1 MTNLKTLLDSKN
13 RPLISV
19 SNNSKIIDALKIMAS
34 SNIGCLVVLDGE
46 KFVGIFTERDYARKI
61 ILVGK
66 SSETTVVNEIMGTD
80 LPIWNITDSIEEC
93 SLIMTEKNL
102 RYLPVFENNKL
113 VNVISQSDIV
123 KYTIESQKSLI
134 EHLKEYMNSRWSY

>member
-1 MTNLKTLLDSKN
+1 MANLKTLIDDKS

-19 SNNSKIIDALKIMAS
+19 SNNAKIIDALKIMAE
-34 SNIGCLVVLDGE
+34 SNIGCLAVLDGE
-46 KFVGIFTERDYARKI
+46 EFVGIFTERDYARKI

-66 SSETTVVNEIMGTD
+66 SSDTTLVYEIMGTD
-80 LPIWNITDSIEEC
+80 LPILNLTDSIEEC
-93 SLIMTEKNL
+93 SKIMTEKNL

-123 KYTIESQKSLI
+123 KHTIEAQKSLI
-134 EHLKEYMNSRWSY
+134 AQLNEYINSR

>member
-66 SSETTVVNEIMGTD
+66 SSENTVVNEIMGTD
-80 LPIWNITDSIEEC
+80 LPILNITDSIEDC
-93 SLIMTEKNL
+93 SKVMTEKNL
-102 RYLPVFENNKL
+102 RYLPIFENNKL

-123 KYTIESQKSLI
+123 KYTINAQKILI
-134 EHLKEYMNSRWSY
+134 EHLQEYMNSR

>member
-66 SSETTVVNEIMGTD
+66 SSENTVVNEIMGTD
-80 LPIWNITDSIEEC
+80 LPILNITDSIEEC
-93 SLIMTEKNL
+93 SVIMTKKNL

-134 EHLKEYMNSRWSY
+134 EHLKEYMNSR

>member
-13 RPLISV
+13 RPLISF

-66 SSETTVVNEIMGTD
+66 SSENTVVNEIMGTD
-80 LPIWNITDSIEEC
+80 LPILNITDSIED
-93 SLIMTEKNL
+93 
-102 RYLPVFENNKL
+102 L
-113 VNVISQSDIV
+113 V
-123 KYTIESQKSLI
+123 K
-134 EHLKEYMNSRWSY
+134 

>member
-46 KFVGIFTERDYARKI
+46 KFVGIFTERDSARKI

-80 LPIWNITDSIEEC
+80 LPILNITDSIEEC
-93 SLIMTEKNL
+93 SIIMTEKNL
-102 RYLPVFENNKL
+102 RYLPVFENNIL

-134 EHLKEYMNSRWSY
+134 EHLKEYMNSR

>member
-13 RPLISV
+13 RPLISF

-80 LPIWNITDSIEEC
+80 LPILNITDSIEEC
-93 SLIMTEKNL
+93 SIIMTEKNL

-134 EHLKEYMNSRWSY
+134 EHLKEYMNSR

>member
-1 MTNLKTLLDSKN
+1 MANLKTLIDDKN

-19 SNNSKIIDALKIMAS
+19 SNNAKIIDALKIMAEL
-34 SNIGCLVVLDGE
+34 NIGCLAVLDGE
-46 KFVGIFTERDYARKI
+46 EFVGIFTERDYARKI

-66 SSETTVVNEIMGTD
+66 SSDTTLVYEIMGTD
-80 LPIWNITDSIEEC
+80 LPILNLTDSIEEY
-93 SLIMTEKNL
+93 SKLMTEKNL

-123 KYTIESQKSLI
+123 KHTIEAQKSLI
-134 EHLKEYMNSRWSY
+134 AQLNEYINSR

>member
-80 LPIWNITDSIEEC
+80 LPILNIKDSIEEC

-102 RYLPVFENNKL
+102 RYLPVFENNIL

-123 KYTIESQKSLI
+123 KYTINAQKILI
-134 EHLKEYMNSRWSY
+134 EHLQEYMNSR

>member
-80 LPIWNITDSIEEC
+80 LPILNITDSIEDC
-93 SLIMTEKNL
+93 SKVMTEKNL

-134 EHLKEYMNSRWSY
+134 EHLKEYMNSR